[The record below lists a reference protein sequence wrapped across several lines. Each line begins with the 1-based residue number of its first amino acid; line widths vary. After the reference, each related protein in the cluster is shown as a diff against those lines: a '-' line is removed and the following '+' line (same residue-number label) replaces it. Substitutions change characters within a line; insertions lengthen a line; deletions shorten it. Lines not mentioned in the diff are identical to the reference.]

1 MEGLFSEFRRKNC
14 DKSILIRQEINKVW
28 APKGRDKQAPW
39 FEPLERPPGLEAELR
54 LILERSNRK
63 DQDLLAAIF
72 RRAILLH
79 QRHETE
85 GFLGAQRKIL
95 RRFSIT
101 IGNVYACAAASNGRE
116 TLYLLVDDDPTLRQ
130 TYEVGEAPFSKNE
143 LMWLHGRLDRDSLR
157 SLLEDEAVWN
167 AYGQMLRKV
176 TDFSS
181 ARSNHNNRGKLSVLS
196 GKPYE
201 QGWERQKQVWLF
213 QANPKHW
220 DLEHKLQTVSPS
232 DEDDWTVT
240 RYREEMSPGD
250 TVVLWQGG
258 PKAGVY
264 AVGELVGEPFER
276 ELPPWRPP
284 KNDGS
289 ETEWAISFRYERILQ
304 SPITRERLL
313 ENRELRSLQVLR
325 APQGT
330 NFRVTEWE
338 WEVLNALLNGVSE
351 TPNPRKTLDDLADEL
366 LLEKPF
372 LEKVIGL
379 LRDKGQVIF
388 YGPPGTGKTFVARKL
403 IEYLAPEKNRRE
415 VVQFHPSYSYE
426 DFVQGYRPAIRSD
439 GTLNYDLKP
448 GPFMRL
454 ATRAKTRPGEHV
466 LLVDEINRG
475 NLPKILGE
483 LLYLLEYREDEVALM
498 YSEGDARFSL
508 PEDLL
513 IVGTMNTADRS
524 IALIDAAL
532 RRRFHFVPFF
542 PDEWPLRGLLLRW
555 LERYR
560 PGMVWVARIV
570 DGLNALLRERFG
582 PHLQVGPSHFMKKD
596 LDEAVLRRVW
606 DYDVMPF
613 LEDQLFGQ
621 EEELERFRLER
632 FQGSEDADHNT
643 ERAQTEPRTPD
654 EE

>member
-1 MEGLFSEFRRKNC
+1 VEGLFSEFRRKNC

-167 AYGQMLRKV
+167 AYGRMLRKV

>member
-1 MEGLFSEFRRKNC
+1 
-14 DKSILIRQEINKVW
+14 LIRQEINKVW

-167 AYGQMLRKV
+167 AYGRMLRKV

-508 PEDLL
+508 PEGLL

>member
-1 MEGLFSEFRRKNC
+1 
-14 DKSILIRQEINKVW
+14 
-28 APKGRDKQAPW
+28 
-39 FEPLERPPGLEAELR
+39 
-54 LILERSNRK
+54 
-63 DQDLLAAIF
+63 
-72 RRAILLH
+72 
-79 QRHETE
+79 
-85 GFLGAQRKIL
+85 
-95 RRFSIT
+95 
-101 IGNVYACAAASNGRE
+101 
-116 TLYLLVDDDPTLRQ
+116 
-130 TYEVGEAPFSKNE
+130 
-143 LMWLHGRLDRDSLR
+143 
-157 SLLEDEAVWN
+157 
-167 AYGQMLRKV
+167 
-176 TDFSS
+176 
-181 ARSNHNNRGKLSVLS
+181 
-196 GKPYE
+196 
-201 QGWERQKQVWLF
+201 
-213 QANPKHW
+213 
-220 DLEHKLQTVSPS
+220 
-232 DEDDWTVT
+232 
-240 RYREEMSPGD
+240 
-250 TVVLWQGG
+250 
-258 PKAGVY
+258 
-264 AVGELVGEPFER
+264 
-276 ELPPWRPP
+276 
-284 KNDGS
+284 
-289 ETEWAISFRYERILQ
+289 
-304 SPITRERLL
+304 
-313 ENRELRSLQVLR
+313 
-325 APQGT
+325 
-330 NFRVTEWE
+330 
-338 WEVLNALLNGVSE
+338 
-351 TPNPRKTLDDLADEL
+351 
-366 LLEKPF
+366 
-372 LEKVIGL
+372 
-379 LRDKGQVIF
+379 
-388 YGPPGTGKTFVARKL
+388 
-403 IEYLAPEKNRRE
+403 
-415 VVQFHPSYSYE
+415 
-426 DFVQGYRPAIRSD
+426 
-439 GTLNYDLKP
+439 LNYDLKP

-508 PEDLL
+508 PEGLL

>member
-1 MEGLFSEFRRKNC
+1 
-14 DKSILIRQEINKVW
+14 LIRQEINKVW

-167 AYGQMLRKV
+167 AYGRMLRKV

-232 DEDDWTVT
+232 DADDWTVT

-330 NFRVTEWE
+330 NFRVTERE

>member
-1 MEGLFSEFRRKNC
+1 M
-14 DKSILIRQEINKVW
+14 IRQEINKVW

-39 FEPLERPPGLEAELR
+39 FEPLERTPGLEAELR

-167 AYGQMLRKV
+167 AYGRMLRKV

-532 RRRFHFVPFF
+532 RRRCHFVPFF

>member
-1 MEGLFSEFRRKNC
+1 LFSEFRRKNC

-167 AYGQMLRKV
+167 AYGRMLRKV

-232 DEDDWTVT
+232 DADDWTVT

-498 YSEGDARFSL
+498 YSKGDARFSL
-508 PEDLL
+508 PEGLL

>member
-1 MEGLFSEFRRKNC
+1 MRLHYN
-14 DKSILIRQEINKVW
+14 
-28 APKGRDKQAPW
+28 AAGRW
-39 FEPLERPPGLEAELR
+39 
-54 LILERSNRK
+54 
-63 DQDLLAAIF
+63 
-72 RRAILLH
+72 
-79 QRHETE
+79 
-85 GFLGAQRKIL
+85 
-95 RRFSIT
+95 
-101 IGNVYACAAASNGRE
+101 
-116 TLYLLVDDDPTLRQ
+116 
-130 TYEVGEAPFSKNE
+130 TYEVYNF
-143 LMWLHGRLDRDSLR
+143 
-157 SLLEDEAVWN
+157 V
-167 AYGQMLRKV
+167 
-176 TDFSS
+176 
-181 ARSNHNNRGKLSVLS
+181 SVM
-196 GKPYE
+196 
-201 QGWERQKQVWLF
+201 R
-213 QANPKHW
+213 
-220 DLEHKLQTVSPS
+220 
-232 DEDDWTVT
+232 
-240 RYREEMSPGD
+240 PGD
-250 TVVLWQGG
+250 IVLAAKRTSILGLG
-258 PKAGVY
+258 RVTGDY
-264 AVGELVGEPFER
+264 YFEPSSHFPRRRSVEWLST
-276 ELPPWRPP
+276 E
-284 KNDGS
+284 
-289 ETEWAISFRYERILQ
+289 EWALPSQAELKGNPSVREVKQHENVAQVRKRIAG
-304 SPITRERLL
+304 T
-313 ENRELRSLQVLR
+313 
-325 APQGT
+325 GT
-330 NFRVTEWE
+330 NEGS
-338 WEVLNALLNGVSE
+338 NAS
-351 TPNPRKTLDDLADEL
+351 KTLDDLADEL

-372 LEKVIGL
+372 LEKVVGL
-379 LRDKGQVIF
+379 LRDKGQIIF

-403 IEYLAPEKNRRE
+403 IEHLAPETNRRE

-426 DFVQGYRPAIRSD
+426 DFVQGYRPVVRSD
-439 GTLNYDLKP
+439 GALNYDLKP

-555 LERYR
+555 LERHR
-560 PGMVWVARIV
+560 PEMVGFARIV